1 MRSLEG
7 VAGLRFVGLSVFEL
21 ALRVLLWFAIA
32 SLAMVPYWR
41 SLRRYRAMT
50 SEFGTPVP
58 PGKFILDVTQA
69 NPRLERARWL
79 CIRACLF
86 GVVMFL
92 LLSPLLFFFLN
103 R

>member
-1 MRSLEG
+1 LDI
-7 VAGLRFVGLSVFEL
+7 VLRT
-21 ALRVLLWFAIA
+21 LLWFAIA

-41 SLRRYRAMT
+41 SLRRYRTMT
-50 SEFGTPVP
+50 AEFGTPVP
-58 PGKFILDVTQA
+58 PGKFILDVNQA
-69 NPRLERARWL
+69 NPRLERARRS
-79 CIRACLF
+79 CVRACLF